1 MYLLWIDNGLSVID
15 IVKCTAYHQF
25 TQSLHCQFF
34 HTDSSIYPL
43 EGFQKFFRQLLGTA
57 ATMMNEVTSLFGRN
71 RFVNDTP
78 EELLRFAFDVL
89 TNITAVTED
98 ADQHLAKVF
107 DVIKVDNEEVLVP
120 CDELIDFLLS
130 YQVVLFFSCSF

>member
-1 MYLLWIDNGLSVID
+1 
-15 IVKCTAYHQF
+15 
-25 TQSLHCQFF
+25 
-34 HTDSSIYPL
+34 
-43 EGFQKFFRQLLGTA
+43 
-57 ATMMNEVTSLFGRN
+57 MNEVTSLFGRN

-98 ADQHLAKVF
+98 ADQHLAKAF

-130 YQVVLFFSCSF
+130 YQVVLFFSFSF